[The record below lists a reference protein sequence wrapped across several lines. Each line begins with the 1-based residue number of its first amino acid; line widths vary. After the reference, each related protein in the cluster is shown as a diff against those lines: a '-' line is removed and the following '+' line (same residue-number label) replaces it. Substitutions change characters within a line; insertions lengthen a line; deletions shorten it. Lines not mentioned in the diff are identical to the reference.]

1 MSWAR
6 FREMTWAAV
15 PRAAVHVP
23 TAEPASAAAAPAPAS
38 ITRNA
43 GLTFTPGEPACN
55 VYTSGGQFTPH
66 EDGQSL
72 TVILVLSDRDTFAG
86 GGTRC
91 WSKVSPIWPEPGA
104 A

>member
-1 MSWAR
+1 
-6 FREMTWAAV
+6 MTSAAV
-15 PRAAVHVP
+15 TRAAVHVP
-23 TAEPASAAAAPAPAS
+23 TAEPASVAPAS

-43 GLTFTPGEPACN
+43 GLAFTPGEPACN

-72 TVILVLSDRDTFAG
+72 TVILVLSDRDTFVG
-86 GGTRC
+86 GGTRF
-91 WSKVSPIWPEPGA
+91 WSKTSLIWPQPGA

>member
-1 MSWAR
+1 M
-6 FREMTWAAV
+6 
-15 PRAAVHVP
+15 HVP
-23 TAEPASAAAAPAPAS
+23 TAEPASVAPAS

-43 GLTFTPGEPACN
+43 GLAFTPGEPACN

-72 TVILVLSDRDTFAG
+72 TVILVLSDRDTFVG
-86 GGTRC
+86 GGTC
-91 WSKVSPIWPEPGA
+91 FWSKTSLIWPQPGA

>member
-1 MSWAR
+1 
-6 FREMTWAAV
+6 V
-15 PRAAVHVP
+15 AVHLP
-23 TAEPASAAAAPAPAS
+23 TDEPTSAAAAPAS

-43 GLTFTPGEPACN
+43 GLAFTPGEPACN

-72 TVILVLSDRDTFAG
+72 TVIVVLSDRDTFVG
-86 GGTRC
+86 GGTRF
-91 WSKVSPIWPEPGA
+91 WSKTSPKWPEPGA

>member
-1 MSWAR
+1 MPWAR
-6 FREMTWAAV
+6 FREMSCAAV
-15 PRAAVHVP
+15 PRVAVHLP
-23 TAEPASAAAAPAPAS
+23 TDEPTSAAAAPAS

-43 GLTFTPGEPACN
+43 GLAFTPGEPACN

-72 TVILVLSDRDTFAG
+72 TVIVVLSDRDTFVG
-86 GGTRC
+86 GGTRF
-91 WSKVSPIWPEPGA
+91 WSKTSPKWPEPGA